1 MPTKKNKAAE
11 DCIGREFTIFREFVA
26 PRELVFEACTVARHL
41 AQWWGPRGFTAPICE
56 WDAKPGNKIYVV
68 MRAPDGT
75 RYPMGGE
82 FREVVSPE
90 RLVTMT
96 GALDE
101 QGEFLF
107 EILHTMTLVGH
118 AGKTRLT
125 MHSRVIRATPG
136 AGRYIGGFEAGMTQS
151 LERLGELLL
160 KSTKTAT
167 KLERNINIWLVSALI

>member
-1 MPTKKNKAAE
+1 MPAKKNKAGE
-11 DCIGREFTIFREFVA
+11 DCLGREFTIIREFSA
-26 PRELVFEACTVARHL
+26 LRELVFEACTDAKHL
-41 AQWWGPRGFTAPICE
+41 AQWWGPRGFTAPVCE

-82 FREVVSPE
+82 FREVVPPE

-107 EILHTMTLVGH
+107 EILHTMTLVEL
-118 AGKTRLT
+118 AGKTKLT
-125 MHSRVIRATPG
+125 MHSRVIKTTPG

-151 LERLGELLL
+151 LERLAELLL
-160 KSTKTAT
+160 KSTKKTN
-167 KLERNINIWLVSALI
+167 KLERNINSWLVSALI